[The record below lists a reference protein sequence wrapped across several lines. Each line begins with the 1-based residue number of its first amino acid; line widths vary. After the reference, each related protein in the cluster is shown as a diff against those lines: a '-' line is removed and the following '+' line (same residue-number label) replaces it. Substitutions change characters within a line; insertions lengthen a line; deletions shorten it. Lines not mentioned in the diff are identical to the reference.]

1 MQGAGNKWNSPSE
14 KWNSPSPPCFAR
26 SLPPRGS
33 REEADNFCR
42 KKMKALNFF
51 QTRGRHAK
59 SSSVGRSRQLPRRG
73 SRERGLSIKRLFD
86 EKMPDCCLVAPHSS
100 KASLCPPSPRGEGL
114 ERGRNLNRPLSSA
127 CADTF
132 PATVGFFALFSLR
145 RKSEKGESKDKAAD
159 ARHFP
164 RRGKQG
170 GGSAPMGKARGV
182 STL

>member
-1 MQGAGNKWNSPSE
+1 MPLCLPGLPDGNSTRIYKRKCKEPVKNGTAPLKNGTAPHHLASLGAS
-14 KWNSPSPPCFAR
+14 
-26 SLPPRGS
+26 
-33 REEADNFCR
+33 
-42 KKMKALNFF
+42 
-51 QTRGRHAK
+51 
-59 SSSVGRSRQLPRRG
+59 PRRG

-86 EKMPDCCLVAPHSS
+86 EKMPDCCSAAPHSS

-127 CADTF
+127 YADTF

-159 ARHFP
+159 DRHFP

>member
-1 MQGAGNKWNSPSE
+1 MQGAGKKWNSPSE

-26 SLPPRGS
+26 SFPPRGS
-33 REEADNFCR
+33 LDVRQGFTFLP
-42 KKMKALNFF
+42 KKMKFAEFFFRQGEAAKRLTIFAEEMKAPNFF
-51 QTRGRHAK
+51 
-59 SSSVGRSRQLPRRG
+59 RQ
-73 SRERGLSIKRLFD
+73 
-86 EKMPDCCLVAPHSS
+86 
-100 KASLCPPSPRGEGL
+100 GEAL

-127 CADTF
+127 YADTF

-164 RRGKQG
+164 RRGTQG
-170 GGSAPMGKARGV
+170 GGSAPMGKARGA

>member
-1 MQGAGNKWNSPSE
+1 MQGAGEKRNSLSE

-33 REEADNFCR
+33 LDARQGFTFLP

-59 SSSVGRSRQLPRRG
+59 TSSVGRSRQLPRRG

-127 CADTF
+127 YADTF

-145 RKSEKGESKDKAAD
+145 RKSEKGESKG
-159 ARHFP
+159 R
-164 RRGKQG
+164 
-170 GGSAPMGKARGV
+170 
-182 STL
+182 

>member
-1 MQGAGNKWNSPSE
+1 MNGRRKRILTSLGSLSFATLLAGIAFKRQLDKDLQKEMQGAGE

-33 REEADNFCR
+33 LDVR
-42 KKMKALNFF
+42 
-51 QTRGRHAK
+51 
-59 SSSVGRSRQLPRRG
+59 
-73 SRERGLSIKRLFD
+73 KRLTIFA
-86 EKMPDCCLVAPHSS
+86 L
-100 KASLCPPSPRGEGL
+100 LCVSTMRQGEAL

-127 CADTF
+127 YADTF

-170 GGSAPMGKARGV
+170 GGSAPMGKSRK
-182 STL
+182 

>member
-1 MQGAGNKWNSPSE
+1 MTQGKASH
-14 KWNSPSPPCFAR
+14 
-26 SLPPRGS
+26 
-33 REEADNFCR
+33 FCR
-42 KKMKALNFF
+42 RKFCEQNFM
-51 QTRGRHAK
+51 QARGRHAK
-59 SSSVGRSRQLPRRG
+59 TSSVGRSRQLPRRG

-86 EKMPDCCLVAPHSS
+86 EKMPDCCSAAPHHLALQG
-100 KASLCPPSPRGEGL
+100 ASPQGEAL

-127 CADTF
+127 YADTF

-170 GGSAPMGKARGV
+170 GSSAPKGKARGR
-182 STL
+182 

>member
-1 MQGAGNKWNSPSE
+1 MQLPLITLLCKE
-14 KWNSPSPPCFAR
+14 
-26 SLPPRGS
+26 LPPKGKPRSG
-33 REEADNFCR
+33 N
-42 KKMKALNFF
+42 MK
-51 QTRGRHAK
+51 TY
-59 SSSVGRSRQLPRRG
+59 
-73 SRERGLSIKRLFD
+73 
-86 EKMPDCCLVAPHSS
+86 
-100 KASLCPPSPRGEGL
+100 
-114 ERGRNLNRPLSSA
+114 PLSSA